1 MKLWTEL
8 ASILVLGVGANSENL
23 PVGLAYG
30 LRGLRIGPA
39 PNLLI
44 AGMTTA
50 ATIVP
55 LLLGRSLRGYMSVA
69 LPDLLAGSLLV
80 VLGLANVWLDRRKRG
95 RPLLAPGRGAD
106 RGASI
111 GLKEAL
117 TLAAALSINNIG
129 LGLAGGIA
137 GLDYIPVIL
146 SVAGLSVLLLWLG
159 QWLSRTVALPLTAR
173 FGWVKVD
180 SNLLII
186 AVGIIVMAG
195 L

>member
-55 LLLGRSLRGYMSVA
+55 LLVGRSLRGYMSVA

-80 VLGLANVWLDRRKRG
+80 LRDRDAVFGKVVKRRLRGLAFGIDRSHRV
-95 RPLLAPGRGAD
+95 RPGKNAHVERLIAPSVRS
-106 RGASI
+106 RSI
-111 GLKEAL
+111 
-117 TLAAALSINNIG
+117 T
-129 LGLAGGIA
+129 
-137 GLDYIPVIL
+137 
-146 SVAGLSVLLLWLG
+146 
-159 QWLSRTVALPLTAR
+159 
-173 FGWVKVD
+173 
-180 SNLLII
+180 
-186 AVGIIVMAG
+186 
-195 L
+195 

>member
-1 MKLWTEL
+1 MRVWTEL

-23 PVGLAYG
+23 PIGMAYG
-30 LRGLRIGPA
+30 LRGLRIGQG

-50 ATIVP
+50 ATILP
-55 LLLGRSLRGYMSVA
+55 LIVGRSLRGYMPVA

-80 VLGLANVWLDRRKRG
+80 VLGLANFWWDRRKRG
-95 RPLLAPGRGAD
+95 RPLLIPGRSVG
-106 RGASI
+106 RVTSI
-111 GLKEAL
+111 GWKEGL
-117 TLAAALSINNIG
+117 TLAAALSVNNIG

-146 SVAGLSVLLLWLG
+146 SVAGFSVLLLWLG

-173 FGWVKVD
+173 FGWVGVD